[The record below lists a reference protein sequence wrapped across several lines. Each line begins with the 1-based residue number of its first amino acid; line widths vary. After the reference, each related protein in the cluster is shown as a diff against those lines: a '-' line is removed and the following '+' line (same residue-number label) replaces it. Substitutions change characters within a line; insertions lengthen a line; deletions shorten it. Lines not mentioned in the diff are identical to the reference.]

1 MNKFFAIALAL
12 IVALPGV
19 AGRRHLTMITL
30 FLKMQARF

>member
-19 AGRRHLTMITL
+19 VQARHLAMITL